1 MKKFFTRQNMTIAV
15 AILLVA
21 FVIYSRN
28 RESSEGSKTIVRQY
42 LVENGESIKEGGMHF
57 LVYGEFKK
65 VTDDEDVLQE
75 VLVAGKAGDVDKLN
89 EILEGL

>member
-1 MKKFFTRQNMTIAV
+1 
-15 AILLVA
+15 
-21 FVIYSRN
+21 
-28 RESSEGSKTIVRQY
+28 
-42 LVENGESIKEGGMHF
+42 MHF

>member
-28 RESSEGSKTIVRQY
+28 RETSEVSKTIVRQY
-42 LVENGESIKEGGMHF
+42 LVENGESIKEGDMHF